1 MYTAYIK
8 ALCNKPDFV
17 MAIVLKAIWPIY
29 LLYFCG
35 RNQIDDFCKREK
47 YIYIKNL
54 PPMSLGGGQLYMK
67 VKSSGAFL
75 IMRSYNAL

>member
-17 MAIVLKAIWPIY
+17 MAIVLKAIWPIC

-35 RNQIDDFCKREK
+35 RNQIDDLFKREK
-47 YIYIKNL
+47 YIWWIKNL
-54 PPMSLGGGQLYMK
+54 PVITRRWL
-67 VKSSGAFL
+67 V
-75 IMRSYNAL
+75 I